1 MDFATTGI
9 SWILQCIIPIP
20 KTSALTKKTI
30 SQTGAVGER
39 HPPVITAALTEPGRT
54 IIGGIR
60 IINKL
65 LESMT
70 IFMVDHIRHLIG
82 SRTTT
87 ACRKKV
93 DTRII
98 PVGIPGERDTYYH
111 ANVIHDL
118 AKSIH
123 SGLTGADY
131 VMPAKVN
138 IGSEDSYWPCNAYWD
153 YTGINLFSAGGG
165 CAATDQM
172 ADVIYHEYGHGLA
185 QFIYDP
191 Y

>member
-1 MDFATTGI
+1 MDSATTGI
-9 SWILQCIIPIP
+9 SWILESIIPIP

-30 SQTGAVGER
+30 PQTGAVGEC

-98 PVGIPGERDTYYH
+98 PVGI
-111 ANVIHDL
+111 
-118 AKSIH
+118 
-123 SGLTGADY
+123 
-131 VMPAKVN
+131 
-138 IGSEDSYWPCNAYWD
+138 
-153 YTGINLFSAGGG
+153 AGP
-165 CAATDQM
+165 
-172 ADVIYHEYGHGLA
+172 V
-185 QFIYDP
+185 
-191 Y
+191 